1 MPTYLKFS
9 VIGIL
14 EAPKFVGKSVI
25 SLSGVITY
33 KLKQEENTGKYYF
46 FVYLLPGILKLV
58 FIRLF
63 GKSGDGGKEHF
74 KI

>member
-1 MPTYLKFS
+1 MPTYLKCS
-9 VIGIL
+9 GVIGVL
-14 EAPKFVGKSVI
+14 EAPKFVGKAVI

-63 GKSGDGGKEHF
+63 RTATVV
-74 KI
+74 